1 MQCLNL
7 GNTTKKNNDSNIL
20 TENHFVREISV
31 EVSLLV
37 ESVKCNP
44 GEHFMCFPSFN
55 FRVEFSAKRAAV
67 HFALLPL
74 SARSSAMH
82 IL

>member
-7 GNTTKKNNDSNIL
+7 GNTTKKSNDPNIL
-20 TENHFVREISV
+20 TENHFVREIPV

-44 GEHFMCFPSFN
+44 GEHFMGN
-55 FRVEFSAKRAAV
+55 V
-67 HFALLPL
+67 LPL
-74 SARSSAMH
+74 FQ
-82 IL
+82 L